1 MRDSRERGAVMV
13 EFALVVPILLLLVL
27 GLIEYGYRY
36 SRASVLNNA
45 AFVAARNY
53 SIHEDAGEAEAA
65 GRAADSDMPGG
76 ASFGGFSCSGE
87 NVTVTITSTESSPTG
102 LFPGGDSF
110 VVNAKGVARCES
122 DS

>member
-36 SRASVLNNA
+36 SRASVVNNA
-45 AFVAARNY
+45 AFVAARDY
-53 SIHEDAGEAEAA
+53 SIHKNAAEAQAA
-65 GRAADSDMPGG
+65 GRAADADMPAG
-76 ASFGGFSCSGE
+76 ATFGGFSCPAGG

-110 VVNAKGVARCES
+110 VINAKGVARCEN
-122 DS
+122 